1 MRNDTTPKGRLI
13 MAIVALL
20 AGLIIIF
27 GIPNISIKVMDSIL
41 KSLDAKIL
49 QTNDPTLISAKTV
62 FTFFF
67 PFWTGLTVVGGALLL
82 LLALPI
88 YRGEKWARP
97 IALVLLAV
105 PAILGAYMFGPIM
118 FFAKPLIAY
127 AGIVA
132 MLGLI
137 PYFIILLCEKSSTS
151 DKLINF
157 LLFLFIGIETAYSFT
172 NGHSSLRMFLGWAEG
187 AARTTE
193 YYLYAFGIPVIWFGV
208 LMAIVGIPLYAGRR
222 NSGWW
227 LVTGGSFIMLL
238 GTIIFYLAKPNGWF
252 TTGIALTL
260 ISFILLLIPSIG
272 GRPISETDKTG
283 SVIQPLCEES
293 N

>member
-1 MRNDTTPKGRLI
+1 MRNDTTQNGRLI
-13 MAIVALL
+13 MAIVALI
-20 AGLIIIF
+20 AGLLIIF
-27 GIPNISIKVMDSIL
+27 AIPNISIKVMDSIL
-41 KSLDAKIL
+41 KALDAKIL
-49 QTNDPTLISAKTV
+49 QTSDPTLISAKKV

-67 PFWTGLTVVGGALLL
+67 PFWTGLAVVGGALLL
-82 LLALPI
+82 LLTLPI
-88 YRGEKWARP
+88 YRGEKWGRP
-97 IALVLLAV
+97 LALTLLAI
-105 PAILGAYMFGPIM
+105 PSILGAYMFGPII
-118 FFAKPLIAY
+118 FFAKPLIAN

-132 MLGLI
+132 LLGLI
-137 PYFIILLCEKSSTS
+137 PYFIILLWEKSSIS

-157 LLFLFIGIETAYSFT
+157 ILFLFIGIEIAYSFT
-172 NGHSSLRMFLGWAEG
+172 NGHSSLRMFLGWPEG

-193 YYLYAFGIPVIWFGV
+193 YYFYAFGIPVIWFGV
-208 LMAIVGIPLYAGRR
+208 LMGIIGIPLFAGRR

-272 GRPISETDKTG
+272 GRPISEKDKT
-283 SVIQPLCEES
+283 SSIIQPLCEES